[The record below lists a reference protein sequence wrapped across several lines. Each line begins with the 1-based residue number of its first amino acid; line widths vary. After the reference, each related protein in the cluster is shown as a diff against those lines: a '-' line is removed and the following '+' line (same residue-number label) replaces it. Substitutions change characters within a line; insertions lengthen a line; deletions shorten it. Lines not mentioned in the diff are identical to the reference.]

1 MSHSATASTVRA
13 RPTSLPPGPRGR
25 LLQVLLYMRD
35 PYRYHRETFRRYGG
49 DVFFVSGL
57 AGDTVMTCHP
67 EHLRALFALEPS
79 QFVPFGAEQ
88 LAPVIGTSSLLLL
101 GGETH
106 RRERKLLTP
115 PFHGARMR
123 AYGQLM
129 QEVALEAVGAL
140 RPGETFQLQEV
151 MHDISLRVILR
162 AVFGL
167 LEGAQAKE
175 VHETITRFVAAVSP
189 SILFFSFLQHEFFGH
204 GPWARFLRAR
214 QALDAV
220 LFEHIRTTRARR
232 AGPPGDDI
240 LSLLLGAR
248 YDDGTEI
255 SDDLVRDQLLTLLF
269 AGHETTALGLSWLF
283 SFLFRQPEVLRK
295 LRAELDALGPDP
307 DPETVAAQPYLE
319 AVCAEALRVYPVA
332 LEVFR
337 HLREPLELGRYVIPA
352 GVAVSVSL
360 YGVHRRPELYPD
372 GETFRPERFL
382 ERKFSPFEYLPFG
395 GGNRRCLGAA
405 FAMYEMKLVVYALA
419 RRYDFRPAHEQLSRP
434 VLRGLTMG
442 PHDGA
447 PMVLVGPRR

>member
-1 MSHSATASTVRA
+1 MSDTATA
-13 RPTSLPPGPRGR
+13 RPVHDRTASLPPGPRGA
-25 LLQVLLYMRD
+25 LLQVLIYMRD
-35 PYRYHRETFRRYGG
+35 PYRYHREAIRRYGP
-49 DVFFVSGL
+49 VFFVPGL
-57 AGDTVMTCHP
+57 TGDMVMTCEP
-67 EHLRALFALEPS
+67 EHLRTLFALEPP
-79 QFVPFGAEQ
+79 QFVPFGTKEMT
-88 LAPVIGTSSLLLL
+88 PVIGAGSLLLL

-129 QEVALEAVGAL
+129 QEVALEVAGAL
-140 RPGETFQLQEV
+140 RPGEVFKLQEA
-151 MHDISLRVILR
+151 MQDISLRIILR

-167 LEGAQAKE
+167 LGGEQAE
-175 VHETITRFVAAVSP
+175 EARRRIVGFVGTVSP
-189 SILFFSFLQHEFFGH
+189 AILFFTFLQREFLGH

-220 LFEHIRTTRARR
+220 LFEHIRTTRAGR
-232 AGPPGDDI
+232 GGGSGDDI

-248 YDDGTEI
+248 YDDGTGM
-255 SDDLVRDQLLTLLF
+255 SDEQVRDQLLTLLF

-283 SFLFRQPEVLRK
+283 SFVFRQPEVLRT

-307 DPETVAAQPYLE
+307 EPETIAAQPYLE
-319 AVCAEALRVYPVA
+319 AVCQEALRIYPVA
-332 LEVFR
+332 AEVFR
-337 HLREPLELGRYVIPA
+337 LLREPLELGRHVIPSD
-352 GVAVSVSL
+352 VAVAASI

-372 GETFRPERFL
+372 GESFRPERFL

-405 FAMYEMKLVVYALA
+405 FAMYEMKLVVHALV
-419 RRYDFRPAHEQLSRP
+419 RRYDFRPAHERLSRP
-434 VLRGLTMG
+434 TLRGLTMG

-447 PMVLVGPRR
+447 PMVLVGSRS